1 MATVKDV
8 AALAGVSTA
17 TVSRVL
23 AGMGASSATRDAVLA
38 AADQLSFRPNGVAR
52 ALRSTGTGTVG
63 LVVSDL
69 LNPFFSQLARA
80 AEDEARRSGFSVIIG
95 NADEDPSQQD
105 HYVRILLERQVDGLI
120 VVPTVETSPLLREAA
135 ATGRRLV
142 LVDRAAQDVEAPLVT
157 ADGSGA
163 IDALVEQLLGSGRR
177 DLAIIAGP
185 EHAGSSNARLTAFR
199 SALQARGRDL
209 PPTRVVR
216 GDFRPDSGRRA
227 VAALLDGPSRPDA
240 VLVANGEMGVGVIGE
255 LQRRGDLRV
264 PQDLA
269 VAVYDDLDF
278 FTLLRPTV
286 TAIAQPTERL
296 GHTAM
301 QMLIRQIRGEVVHDE
316 VMPCELVLRESTAG
330 CGDD

>member
-23 AGMGASSATRDAVLA
+23 AGMGASSATREAVLA

-142 LVDRAAQDVEAPLVT
+142 LVDRPAQDVEAPLVS
-157 ADGSGA
+157 ADGSAA
-163 IDALVEQLLGSGRR
+163 IDALVEQLLSSGRR
-177 DLAIIAGP
+177 DLAIVAGP

-199 SALQARGRDL
+199 TALQVRGRDL
-209 PPTRVVR
+209 PPTRIVR

-255 LQRRGDLRV
+255 LQTRGELHV

-316 VMPCELVLRESTAG
+316 VMPCELVLRESTVG
-330 CGDD
+330 SGDD